1 MDYKEVM
8 ENTKKNIGP
17 HCKACPICNGMACRG
32 VMPGPGGK
40 GTGMAFVNNYNDLRK
55 VKLNMDT
62 IYEQEE
68 ISLKTNIF
76 GKEISIPVFA
86 APIGGVKLHYS
97 DLYNDVTYSKE
108 VVVGCVNADTMAFT
122 GDGVDDAVYNGA
134 IDAIKESGGLGI
146 PTIKPW
152 SKEEVIA
159 KAKMA
164 EEAGA
169 VAVAMDIDAAGL
181 FFLAALGKP
190 VSSLSVEQIKEVVD
204 SINIPFIIKGIMTV
218 KGAKKA
224 LESGAKGIVVSN
236 HGGRVLDETP
246 STISV
251 LSEIVEAVGD
261 KMTIL
266 IDGGFRSGLDIF
278 KAIAMGADAVLIG
291 RPYANAVY
299 GGGQEGVKL
308 YTEKLI
314 SELHSTMVMCGAN
327 KISDID
333 KSMISSEL

>member
-17 HCKACPICNGMACRG
+17 HCKACPVCNGIACRG

-62 IYEQEE
+62 IYGSDEV
-68 ISLKTNIF
+68 SLSTTIF
-76 GKEISIPVFA
+76 GKEVSMPVFA
-86 APIGGVKLHYS
+86 APIGGVKIHYS
-97 DLYNDVTYSKE
+97 DLYNDVTYSQE
-108 VVVGCVNADTMAFT
+108 VVAGCVQADTVAFT
-122 GDGVDDAVYNGA
+122 GDGVDDAVYAGA
-134 IDAIKESGGLGI
+134 IEAIKEYGGMGI

-152 SKEEVIA
+152 SKEEVIL

-164 EEAGA
+164 QDAGA
-169 VAVAMDIDAAGL
+169 MAVAMDIDAAGL
-181 FFLAALGKP
+181 FFLAAAGKP
-190 VSSLSVEQIKEVVD
+190 VSSLSVEDIKEVVN
-204 SINIPFIIKGIMTV
+204 SIDIPFVIKGIMTV

-224 LESGAKGIVVSN
+224 IEAGAKGIVVSN

-251 LSEIVEAVGD
+251 LSEIVEAVGG
-261 KMTIL
+261 KMTIFV
-266 IDGGFRSGLDIF
+266 DGGFRSGLDVF
-278 KAIAMGADAVLIG
+278 KAIAMGADSVLIG

-299 GGGQEGVKL
+299 GGAREGVKI
-308 YTEKLI
+308 YSEKI
-314 SELHSTMVMCGAN
+314 KSELHSAMVMCGAK

-333 KSMISSEL
+333 KSMIRSEL